1 MIGLIFRFL
10 PVILSVVGVVTGLGL
25 NYWFD
30 ITDWQ
35 TATIFALA
43 LIACVYVAGSSSPM
57 ARLGIMVILIVAGY
71 LKGSV
76 DREHEL
82 VPEFEKK
89 VTAIHEQYKVQS
101 EKEVQRQKLA
111 NDTALEQV
119 RQDKEQYDAEVQRL
133 REENKSLLEG
143 AAKDKF
149 ALRPG
154 LSIDAVDRLNKRRLR
169 GWAGS

>member
-10 PVILSVVGVVTGLGL
+10 PIILSGVGIVAGFGL

-30 ITDWQ
+30 VTDWQ
-35 TATIFALA
+35 TATIFAIA

-57 ARLGIMVILIVAGY
+57 ARLGIMGILIVAGY

-82 VPEFEKK
+82 VPEFDKK
-89 VTAIHEQYKVQS
+89 IAAIHAGYKAQS
-101 EKEVQRQKLA
+101 DAEAKRQKEA
-111 NDTALEQV
+111 NDSALEQA
-119 RQDKEQYDAEVQRL
+119 RQDKAQYDAKVKELQG
-133 REENKSLLEG
+133 ENKQLLED
-143 AAKDKF
+143 AAKDKY

-154 LSIDAVDRLNKRRLR
+154 LSLDAIDRLNKRRVR
-169 GWAGS
+169 GWTGS